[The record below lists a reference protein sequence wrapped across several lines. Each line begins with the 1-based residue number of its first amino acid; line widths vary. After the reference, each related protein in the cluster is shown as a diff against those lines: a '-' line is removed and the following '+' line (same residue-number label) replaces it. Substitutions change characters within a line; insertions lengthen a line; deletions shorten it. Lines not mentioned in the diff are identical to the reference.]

1 MFARMDAHSA
11 NTGASSSSGGPL
23 AAAPAA
29 ARAAADDDA
38 GDDDDDGGSDVDE
51 VWQDAQED
59 HESEGGDGEE
69 WSTSRLEVRS
79 LTPTLASPEHQSAC

>member
-1 MFARMDAHSA
+1 M
-11 NTGASSSSGGPL
+11 
-23 AAAPAA
+23 
-29 ARAAADDDA
+29 
-38 GDDDDDGGSDVDE
+38 DE